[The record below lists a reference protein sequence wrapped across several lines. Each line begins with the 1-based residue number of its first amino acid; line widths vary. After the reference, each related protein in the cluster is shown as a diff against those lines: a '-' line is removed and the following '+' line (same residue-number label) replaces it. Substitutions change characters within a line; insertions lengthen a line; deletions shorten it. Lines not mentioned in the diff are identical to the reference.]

1 MISRASELLEKFI
14 QEESSK
20 LAQYDMP
27 HMPTLG
33 EAYEEIT
40 KQGVD
45 NAFVIPKFLDL
56 RVVRGFVKMGNDRLP
71 QQIDCMLVVGEGE
84 RYGLTEQFYY
94 DIENILCIF
103 EVKKTLQK
111 SDFIDAYDHL
121 GSIRAKFS
129 QYFENKLL
137 GGNFEPKISSARK
150 AFAQLTGK
158 IAPET
163 YNKIHQLSEAHG
175 ILFYA
180 LVQEENAPISIVHGY
195 GGYKTEEGLR
205 TVFVDMLEDRKK
217 LSGQGLGIPGIPSLV
232 ISNSFCLIKANNLPY
247 LAITD
252 NDEWVAVIST
262 RHNPTRIILELIWTK
277 ISIWFDV
284 KMPYGVDLD
293 IENASP
299 LLTAIP
305 IEHLGQTGWKY
316 KFDEFKEKK
325 LLRTEIQSWEPFA
338 VSQAEVSAINL
349 MGFRGGYLD
358 LDEELDSYFQKH
370 HGCTL
375 DVVTSNLLRTRMF
388 AKVGFALRPVSSH
401 TLLLT
406 NDDDSGYLST
416 ERHRFDAWCE
426 KNGVSPHYISIVFVD
441 EF

>member
-1 MISRASELLEKFI
+1 MISYASELLAKFI
-14 QEESSK
+14 LEESSK

-40 KQGVD
+40 KQGID
-45 NAFVIPKFLDL
+45 KKFVIPKFLDL
-56 RVVRGFVKMGNDRLP
+56 MVVKGFVKMGNERLP

-84 RYGLTEQFYY
+84 RYGLIEQYYY

-103 EVKKTLQK
+103 EVKKTLRK
-111 SDFIDAYDHL
+111 SDFVDAYDHL

-129 QYFENKLL
+129 QYFEDKLL
-137 GGNFEPKISSARK
+137 TGNFEPKMSRARK

-158 IAPET
+158 IAPER
-163 YNKIHQLSEAHG
+163 YRDIHQLSTSEG

-180 LVQEENAPISIVHGY
+180 LVQEENAPVSIVHGY

-205 TVFVDMLEDRKK
+205 TVFIDMLEDRKK
-217 LSGQGLGIPGIPSLV
+217 LSWKGLGIPSIPSLV
-232 ISNSFCLIKANNLPY
+232 ISNDFCLIKSNNLPY
-247 LAITD
+247 LAVND
-252 NDEWVAVIST
+252 NDEWVAVFST
-262 RHNPTRIILELIWTK
+262 RHNPARIILELIWAK
-277 ISIWFDV
+277 ISSWFDV
-284 KMPYGVDLD
+284 KMPYGSDLD

-305 IEHLGQTGWKY
+305 MEDLGQAGWMY
-316 KFDEFKEKK
+316 KSHEFREKK
-325 LLRTEIQSWEPFA
+325 LIREEMYSWEPSA
-338 VSQAEVSAINL
+338 VGQAEVAVIML
-349 MGFRGGYLD
+349 MGVRGGYIELN
-358 LDEELDSYFQKH
+358 EELDSYLQKH

-375 DVVTSNLLRTRMF
+375 DTVAANLLRTRMF
-388 AKVGFALRPVSSH
+388 AREGADLRPVSSH

-406 NDDDSGYLST
+406 NDDDSGYLAM

-426 KNGVSPHYISIVFVD
+426 QKGIPPHYINIVFVG
-441 EF
+441 ER